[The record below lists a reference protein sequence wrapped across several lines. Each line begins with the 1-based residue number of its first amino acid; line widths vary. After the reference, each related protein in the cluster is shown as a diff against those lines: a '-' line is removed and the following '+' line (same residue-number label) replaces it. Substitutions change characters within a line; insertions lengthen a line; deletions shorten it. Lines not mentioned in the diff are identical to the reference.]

1 MRTQLVPGVFPSLFA
16 AMAPA
21 CPTCKELMI
30 FKSAEPW
37 ILLYGHHYLDRYT
50 FECGDC
56 GHLITRMVDED
67 QL

>member
-1 MRTQLVPGVFPSLFA
+1 MRTQLVPGVFPSQFA
-16 AMAPA
+16 PMAPA

-30 FKSAEPW
+30 FKSVEPW
-37 ILLYGHHYLDRYT
+37 TLMYGRPLDQYT

-56 GHLITRMVDED
+56 GYLITRTVDEG